1 MANDRWRGPDDA
13 AWGAR
18 DAETDAPGAPAAPDE
33 SFETLRAERDTRA
46 REAAEAQDRYL
57 RTLAEFE
64 NFRRRTSRE
73 RDDWRRQAQETV
85 LREILPALDNF
96 DRALADR
103 VLLEPHP
110 QLLGQGFPPRP
121 LNADLRVLLVQVP
134 VRHDTDDRRL
144 RLRGLQGACLQRRQA
159 LARPAT
165 QFSPRIVA
173 TCRPAQPA
181 CAHAARMRLELVS
194 S

>member
-18 DAETDAPGAPAAPDE
+18 DAETDAPGAPDE

-73 RDDWRRQAQETV
+73 RDDWRRQAQGL
-85 LREILPALDNF
+85 LREILPALDLR
-96 DRALADR
+96 RALAVPPAPGAGPTFR
-103 VLLEPHP
+103 TGVELIHHP
-110 QLLGQGFPPRP
+110 G
-121 LNADLRVLLVQVP
+121 
-134 VRHDTDDRRL
+134 RL
-144 RLRGLQGACLQRRQA
+144 SG
-159 LARPAT
+159 
-165 QFSPRIVA
+165 
-173 TCRPAQPA
+173 
-181 CAHAARMRLELVS
+181 
-194 S
+194 